1 MAGGWS
7 SLPADLLA
15 QISALLLSDADHL
28 HAHQVCAHW
37 RASTSRPA
45 AYRPWVVAGRQVP
58 DGRGPLGEYSL
69 LLPRSARRVDFAAS
83 PPPGLRYCCGTPRG
97 WLALVDDLRSPT
109 RLVLWE
115 PHSGAEIPLPCLC
128 PVIQVFLSGD
138 PLSSPDW
145 VAIATQPKG
154 PIAHILFFWRP
165 GDAAWSG
172 PGRAPAATVHSIE
185 FYAGKVYCVDSR
197 ENITIYDLKLGTTSP
212 PVFLQATGMFIT
224 QAYRE
229 PGANRRL
236 NCLTHSVR
244 AVHVVA
250 CGGELLLVLLFDSR
264 RGMFMEVYRPAWTPL
279 WPCRVGE
286 RVTDLGGYA
295 LFLGRGDVAALS
307 SKEYP
312 AIKGNCIY
320 YLKHSLNA
328 HSLNAHRDALMKH
341 LAIVE
346 KMKHWAM
353 VFDLGTDAVEHIPY
367 PEVLHKE
374 ERWWPYSWFCPPRPL
389 LERSSFS

>member
-7 SLPADLLA
+7 SLPADLLS
-15 QISALLLSDADHL
+15 QISARLISDSDHL

-37 RASTSRPA
+37 RASTSRPV

-69 LLPRSARRVDFAAS
+69 LLPRGVRRVEFAAS

-97 WLALVDDLRSPT
+97 WLALADDLRSPT
-109 RLVLWE
+109 RLMLWE
-115 PHSGAEIPLPCLC
+115 PHSGTEIPLPRLS

-138 PLSSPDW
+138 PLASPHW
-145 VAIATQPKG
+145 VAIATQPRG
-154 PIAHILFFWRP
+154 PVAHILFFWRP

-172 PGRAPAATVHSIE
+172 PGRAPAATVHSVE
-185 FYAGKVYCVDSR
+185 RTRSR
-197 ENITIYDLKLGTTSP
+197 G
-212 PVFLQATGMFIT
+212 
-224 QAYRE
+224 
-229 PGANRRL
+229 L
-236 NCLTHSVR
+236 NWLTHSVR

-250 CGGELLLVLLFDSR
+250 CGGELLLVLLFEGR
-264 RGMFMEVYRPAWTPL
+264 RGLFMEVYRPAWTPG
-279 WPCRVGE
+279 WPFRVGE

-295 LFLGRGDVAALS
+295 LFLGRGDAVALS
-307 SKEYP
+307 AEEYP
-312 AIKGNCIY
+312 AIRGNCIY
-320 YLKHSLNA
+320 YLMHCLNV
-328 HSLNAHRDALMKH
+328 HMKH
-341 LAIVE
+341 WAIVE

-389 LERSSFS
+389 LEKQF